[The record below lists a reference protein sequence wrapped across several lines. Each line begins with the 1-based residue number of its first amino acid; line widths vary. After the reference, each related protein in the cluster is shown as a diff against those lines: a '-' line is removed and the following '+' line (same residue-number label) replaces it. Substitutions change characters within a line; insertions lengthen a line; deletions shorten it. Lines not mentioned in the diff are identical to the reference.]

1 MTQEPPM
8 GRESDKTFLTNVA
21 NEIQGTLRLTENN
34 YEDPATM
41 KHTPSSQIQGP
52 TT

>member
-21 NEIQGTLRLTENN
+21 NEIQGTLRPTENN
-34 YEDPATM
+34 YEDPETI
-41 KHTPSSQIQGP
+41 KCLRSRKIPIP